1 MKKTDMM
8 TIQSRHIGEYQL
20 QHKIGQGSTADV
32 WAASPGSNESP
43 VALKVFSNAAHL
55 NDEALAL
62 FETEFAK
69 TKHLKHPNILSALH
83 FIYEDKTPVL
93 VFPKCDS
100 CLEKELRE
108 RQMSALE
115 KGEPLQKPFSDE
127 EIFEI
132 VFQVASGLEYLHDNG
147 IIHNDI
153 KPANVVFNVN
163 SDKQNQYF
171 IIDFGISVELK
182 KISRQDI
189 GVKLASGKTV
199 VYAAPE
205 KLDGINSE
213 PKSDMFSLGMVIY
226 ELAGG
231 KNKHILPGEIIKSGG
246 SLTLPGRNDNEPI
259 QKLMNKCLENNISQR
274 LSAKQV
280 KEWIETEKSKKQRN
294 LFNKVKNMFLTL
306 ISKF

>member
-1 MKKTDMM
+1 M
-8 TIQSRHIGEYQL
+8 TIQSRHIGKYQL

-32 WAASPGSNESP
+32 WAASPAYNDSS
-43 VALKVFSNAAHL
+43 VALKIFSYAAHL
-55 NDEALAL
+55 NNEALAL

-132 VFQVASGLEYLHDNG
+132 VLQVASGLEYLHDNG

-182 KISRQDI
+182 KISHQDI
-189 GVKLASGKTV
+189 GVRLASGKTV

-213 PKSDMFSLGMVIY
+213 PKSDIFSLGMVIY

-231 KNKHILPGEIIKSGG
+231 KNKHILPGEIVKSGG

-259 QKLMNKCLENNISQR
+259 VKLMNKCLEKKISQR
-274 LSAKQV
+274 LSAKKV

-294 LFNKVKNMFLTL
+294 LFNKIKNMFLTL